1 MEDKVVKTGHDTQA
15 KIIEGVSKAVS
26 AIKSTLGP
34 SGKCVAINMNGF
46 TTEITRDG
54 ATVAK
59 NIQFKDQEMNMGA
72 ELVKK
77 AASAT
82 EEVAGDST
90 STTSI
95 LIEEFCKRGQRA
107 INSGANVNEVK
118 LGMLKARAKV
128 EQYIKENAILVD
140 GDMEKIRKV
149 ATISANNDPE
159 VGDLVVKGLSE
170 VGLNGLVTADLAS
183 GLDTVIE
190 TTAGMKIERGWSS
203 PNFVTNPED
212 GTCVMENP
220 YVLVASEHIGSIKQM
235 VDFIQDYDQNS
246 QGRPLLMIVDEIDDN
261 ANMMLAINVMRGA
274 IRCCVVKGI
283 DFGDSRRNIME
294 DVSVAVGGIHICP
307 ENNITMTQANILV
320 LGQAKKVVVTKD
332 SCVIYEGM
340 GDPGEVKNRA
350 EILKARLADPKTSD
364 YEKTKFEKRL
374 ANLTGGIAIIK
385 AGGAS
390 EAEKANRKAT
400 IEDSILA
407 AKSAIEEGCVPGG
420 GYTFLRAAMSL
431 TKDKKFWKELTEDE
445 AEGAKIVVNSLPIIM
460 HTIAEN
466 SGVSG
471 DVIVKEAKSLKS
483 GFGYNAKTGKVVD
496 LVEDGILDSAKSLRV
511 SLENSISAA
520 SMILLVDCT
529 ITDDLSGKDGAE
541 PATKGMMM

>member
-1 MEDKVVKTGHDTQA
+1 
-15 KIIEGVSKAVS
+15 
-26 AIKSTLGP
+26 
-34 SGKCVAINMNGF
+34 
-46 TTEITRDG
+46 
-54 ATVAK
+54 
-59 NIQFKDQEMNMGA
+59 
-72 ELVKK
+72 
-77 AASAT
+77 
-82 EEVAGDST
+82 
-90 STTSI
+90 
-95 LIEEFCKRGQRA
+95 
-107 INSGANVNEVK
+107 
-118 LGMLKARAKV
+118 
-128 EQYIKENAILVD
+128 
-140 GDMEKIRKV
+140 
-149 ATISANNDPE
+149 
-159 VGDLVVKGLSE
+159 
-170 VGLNGLVTADLAS
+170 
-183 GLDTVIE
+183 
-190 TTAGMKIERGWSS
+190 
-203 PNFVTNPED
+203 
-212 GTCVMENP
+212 
-220 YVLVASEHIGSIKQM
+220 
-235 VDFIQDYDQNS
+235 
-246 QGRPLLMIVDEIDDN
+246 
-261 ANMMLAINVMRGA
+261 
-274 IRCCVVKGI
+274 
-283 DFGDSRRNIME
+283 
-294 DVSVAVGGIHICP
+294 
-307 ENNITMTQANILV
+307 
-320 LGQAKKVVVTKD
+320 VTKD

-340 GDPGEVKNRA
+340 GDPEEVKNRA